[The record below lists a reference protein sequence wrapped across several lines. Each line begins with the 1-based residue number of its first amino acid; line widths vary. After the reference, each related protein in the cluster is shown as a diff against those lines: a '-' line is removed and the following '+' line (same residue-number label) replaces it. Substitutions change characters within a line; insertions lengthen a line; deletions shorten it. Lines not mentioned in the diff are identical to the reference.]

1 MNQLIGQILRMTGLL
16 IELIGV
22 WAVFRRSGDREATQ
36 IALPG
41 GKSVPIG
48 WLIVMLGFAIWLT
61 GRIWV
66 AASTPPRRRRQ
77 KFADERAWSG
87 EVGRDLAKPGQTF
100 DADDEPQ
107 GFDQI
112 KP

>member
-1 MNQLIGQILRMTGLL
+1 MNQVIGQILRMTGLL

-22 WAVFRRSGDREATQ
+22 WAVFRFSGDRKATQ

-41 GKSVPIG
+41 GRSAPIG
-48 WLIVMLGFAIWLT
+48 WLIVILGFAIWLT
-61 GRIWV
+61 GRIWFSV
-66 AASTPPRRRRQ
+66 STPPRRRRE
-77 KFADERAWSG
+77 KIDDDNAWSG
-87 EVGRDLAKPGQTF
+87 QVGQDLANPGLTA
-100 DADDEPQ
+100 DAADEPQ